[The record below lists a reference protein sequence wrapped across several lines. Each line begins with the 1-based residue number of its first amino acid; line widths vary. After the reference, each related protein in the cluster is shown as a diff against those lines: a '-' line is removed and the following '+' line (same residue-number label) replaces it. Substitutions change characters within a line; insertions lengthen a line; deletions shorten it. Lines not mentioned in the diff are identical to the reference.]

1 MKKLLVIFLACAMVL
16 SMCAGFVFA
25 EEADDQA
32 EMGSDPELILYT
44 CYPFYAVPGEKTDRY
59 TVFARKISGPHVIWQ

>member
-1 MKKLLVIFLACAMVL
+1 MKKLLVLFLACAMVL

-32 EMGSDPELILYT
+32 AADEAAPKFTRLVSEVI
-44 CYPFYAVPGEKTDRY
+44 KTM
-59 TVFARKISGPHVIWQ
+59 